1 MATPKRHNLQAL
13 AIGLKLTNLQILALN
28 GIGAQIENGEEGYL
42 SVADT
47 LSTAEDKY
55 LRYWLENAEKA
66 GIASPAREDKR
77 K

>member
-13 AIGLKLTNLQILALN
+13 AIGLKLTNLQIVALN
-28 GIGAQIENGEEGYL
+28 EIGARIENGEEGYL

-55 LRYWLENAEKA
+55 LRYWLENA
-66 GIASPAREDKR
+66 GVDIPARKG
-77 K
+77 KLK